1 VTKPENKGGDGV
13 LSQRLLARTLGVDA
27 KCVRVEGVGL
37 VDENVEIRLRP
48 RIKHR
53 WRCPHCQSRCPGYD
67 PGRERRWRALDF
79 GRAKVFVVAHV
90 PRVSCPEHGV
100 VVAAVPWAR
109 HGARHTLAF
118 EQLAAWCAVEMSST
132 AAARLL
138 RCTWR
143 TIGQIITR
151 VVSDLNDEDLL
162 AGVRRIGV
170 DEISY
175 RRHYRYLLVVV
186 DHDRRRLIHATDGA
200 HPTSLNA
207 FFDLLGEERTQAI
220 THVSADGA
228 AWIARTVEKR
238 CPQAVMCM
246 DTFHVVQWAGDALDL
261 VRREIWNE
269 VRERRHRAGRR
280 AHGEGKVLNEAR
292 WSLWKKPENL
302 SDAERARLDYI
313 AATHPRL
320 HRAWALKEG
329 LRVAVTSTGPGAVA
343 ALDRWIGWAQRCRI
357 AQFVRLARR
366 IREYRSAIVATIEHG
381 LTNALVE
388 SFNTKIRLITRRAFG
403 FHNVNALI
411 SLARLTLSGQR
422 PELPT

>member
-1 VTKPENKGGDGV
+1 M

-27 KCVRVEGVGL
+27 KSVRVESLDL

-53 WRCPHCQSRCPGYD
+53 WRCPHCQRRCPGYD
-67 PGRERRWRALDF
+67 PGRQRRWRALDF
-79 GRAKVFVVAHV
+79 GRAKVFVVARV
-90 PRVSCPEHGV
+90 ARVSCPEHGV
-100 VVAAVPWAR
+100 VVASVPWAR

-132 AAARLL
+132 AASRLL

-151 VVSDLNDEDLL
+151 VVADLDGDDLL
-162 AGVRRIGV
+162 EGVTRIGV

-186 DHDRRRLIHATDGA
+186 DHDRRRLIHASDGA
-200 HPTSLNA
+200 HPGSLHA
-207 FFDLLGEERTQAI
+207 FFDLLGEERTALI

-228 AWIARTVEKR
+228 PWIARTVEKR
-238 CPQAVMCM
+238 CPRAVMCA
-246 DTFHVVQWAGDALDL
+246 DTFHVVQWAGAALDQ
-261 VRREIWNE
+261 VRLDIWNE
-269 VRERRHRAGRR
+269 VRVRRRDLASRR
-280 AHGEGKVLNEAR
+280 AYGEGKILNEAR

-302 SDAERARLDYI
+302 SDAERARLDYL

-329 LRVAVTSTGPGAVA
+329 LRVAVTGTGPGAVA
-343 ALDRWIGWAQRCRI
+343 ALDRWIAWAQRCRI
-357 AQFVRLARR
+357 PQFVRLARR
-366 IREYRSAIVATIEHG
+366 IREYRSAIVATIEHR

-411 SLARLTLSGQR
+411 ALARLTLSGQR

>member
-1 VTKPENKGGDGV
+1 V

-27 KCVRVEGVGL
+27 KSVRVEDVDL
-37 VDENVEIRLRP
+37 VDESVEIRLRP

-53 WRCPHCQSRCPGYD
+53 WCCPHCQIRCPGYD

-79 GRAKVFVVAHV
+79 GRTKVFVIARV
-90 PRVSCPEHGV
+90 PRVSCAEHGV
-100 VVAAVPWAR
+100 VVASVPWAR

-143 TIGQIITR
+143 TIGQIIAR
-151 VVSDLNDEDLL
+151 VVADLSDEELL
-162 AGVRRIGV
+162 EGVTRIGI
-170 DEISY
+170 DEIAY

-200 HPTSLNA
+200 HPGSLNA

-228 AWIARTVEKR
+228 PWIARTVKKR
-238 CPQAVMCM
+238 CPRAIMCA

-261 VRREIWNE
+261 VRRELWNE
-269 VRERRHRAGRR
+269 VRERRRDLASRR
-280 AHGEGKVLNEAR
+280 AYGEGKVLNESR

-343 ALDRWIGWAQRCRI
+343 ALDRWIAWAQRCRI

-403 FHNVNALI
+403 FHNVAALI
-411 SLARLTLSGQR
+411 ALARLTLSGQR

>member
-1 VTKPENKGGDGV
+1 M

-27 KCVRVEGVGL
+27 KSVRVEDVDL
-37 VDENVEIRLRP
+37 VDESVEIRLRP

-53 WRCPHCQSRCPGYD
+53 WCCPHCQIRCPGYD

-79 GRAKVFVVAHV
+79 GRTKVFVIARV
-90 PRVSCPEHGV
+90 PRVSCAEHGV
-100 VVAAVPWAR
+100 VVASVPWAR

-143 TIGQIITR
+143 TIGQIIAR
-151 VVSDLNDEDLL
+151 VVADLSDEELL
-162 AGVRRIGV
+162 EGVTRIGI
-170 DEISY
+170 DEIAY

-200 HPTSLNA
+200 HPGSLNA

-228 AWIARTVEKR
+228 PWIARTVKKR
-238 CPQAVMCM
+238 CPRAIMCA

-261 VRREIWNE
+261 VRRELWNE
-269 VRERRHRAGRR
+269 VRERRRDLASRR
-280 AHGEGKVLNEAR
+280 AYGEGKVLNESR

-343 ALDRWIGWAQRCRI
+343 ALDRWIAWAQRCRI

-403 FHNVNALI
+403 FHNVAALI
-411 SLARLTLSGQR
+411 ALARLTLSGQR

>member
-1 VTKPENKGGDGV
+1 M

-27 KCVRVEGVGL
+27 KSVRVEDVDL
-37 VDENVEIRLRP
+37 VDESVEIRLRP

-53 WRCPHCQSRCPGYD
+53 WCCPHCQIRCPGYD
-67 PGRERRWRALDF
+67 QGRERRWRALDF
-79 GRAKVFVVAHV
+79 GRTKVFVIARV
-90 PRVSCPEHGV
+90 PRVSCAEHGV
-100 VVAAVPWAR
+100 VVASVPWAR

-143 TIGQIITR
+143 TIGQIIAR
-151 VVSDLNDEDLL
+151 VVADLSDEELL
-162 AGVRRIGV
+162 EGVTRIGI
-170 DEISY
+170 DEIAY

-200 HPTSLNA
+200 HPGSLNA

-228 AWIARTVEKR
+228 PWIARTVKKR
-238 CPQAVMCM
+238 CPRAIMCA

-261 VRREIWNE
+261 VRRELWNE
-269 VRERRHRAGRR
+269 VRERRRDLASRR
-280 AHGEGKVLNEAR
+280 AYGEGKVLNESR

-329 LRVAVTSTGPGAVA
+329 LRVAVTGTGPGAVA
-343 ALDRWIGWAQRCRI
+343 ALDRWIAWAQRCRI

-403 FHNVNALI
+403 FHNVAALI
-411 SLARLTLSGQR
+411 ALARLTLSGQR

>member
-1 VTKPENKGGDGV
+1 MTKPENKGGDGV

-27 KCVRVEGVGL
+27 KSVRVENIDLVGDDL
-37 VDENVEIRLRP
+37 EIRLRP
-48 RIKHR
+48 RIAHR
-53 WRCPHCQSRCPGYD
+53 GRCPHCHQRCPGYD

-79 GRAKVFVVAHV
+79 GRTKVFVLAQV

-143 TIGQIITR
+143 TIGQIIAR
-151 VVSDLNDEDLL
+151 VVAELGDDELL
-162 AGVRRIGV
+162 EGVTRIGI
-170 DEISY
+170 DEIAY

-186 DHDRRRLIHATDGA
+186 DHDRRRLIHAVDGA

-228 AWIARTVEKR
+228 PWIARTVTRR
-238 CPQAVMCM
+238 CSQAIMCA

-261 VRREIWNE
+261 VRRELWNE
-269 VRERRHRAGRR
+269 VRDRRPLASRR
-280 AHGEGKVLNEAR
+280 AYGEGKVLNESR

-329 LRVAVTSTGPGAVA
+329 LRVAVTSTGPGAIA

-411 SLARLTLSGQR
+411 ALARLTLAGQR
-422 PELPT
+422 PKLPT

>member
-1 VTKPENKGGDGV
+1 M
-13 LSQRLLARTLGVDA
+13 LSQRLLARTLGVDV
-27 KCVRVEGVGL
+27 KSVRVESVELGGDDL
-37 VDENVEIRLRP
+37 EIRLRP
-48 RIKHR
+48 RIIHR
-53 WRCPHCQSRCPGYD
+53 WRCPHCQQRRPGYD

-79 GRAKVFVVAHV
+79 GRTKVFVVAHV
-90 PRVSCPEHGV
+90 PRVNCPEHGV

-109 HGARHTLAF
+109 HGARHTIAF

-143 TIGQIITR
+143 TIGQIVTR
-151 VVSDLNDEDLL
+151 VVKDLNDEDLL

-186 DHDRRRLIHATDGA
+186 DPDRRRLIHATDGA
-200 HPTSLNA
+200 HPGSLHA
-207 FFDLLGEERTQAI
+207 FFDLLGEERPREI

-238 CPQAVMCM
+238 CPQAVMCI

-261 VRREIWNE
+261 VRREVWNE

-329 LRVAVTSTGPGAVA
+329 LRVAVTSTGSGAVV

-366 IREYRSAIVATIEHG
+366 IREYRSTIVATIEHG

-403 FHNVNALI
+403 FHNVAALI
-411 SLARLTLSGQR
+411 ALARLTLSGQR
-422 PELPT
+422 PEPPT

>member
-1 VTKPENKGGDGV
+1 V

-27 KCVRVEGVGL
+27 KSVRVESLDL

-53 WRCPHCQSRCPGYD
+53 WRCPHCQRRCPGYD
-67 PGRERRWRALDF
+67 PGRQRRWRALDF
-79 GRAKVFVVAHV
+79 GRAKVFVVARV
-90 PRVSCPEHGV
+90 ARVSCPEHGV
-100 VVAAVPWAR
+100 VVASVPWAR

-132 AAARLL
+132 AASRLL

-151 VVSDLNDEDLL
+151 VVADLDGDDLL
-162 AGVRRIGV
+162 EGVTRIGV

-186 DHDRRRLIHATDGA
+186 DHDRRRLIHASDGA
-200 HPTSLNA
+200 HPGSLHA
-207 FFDLLGEERTQAI
+207 FFDLLGEERTALI

-228 AWIARTVEKR
+228 PWIARTVEKR
-238 CPQAVMCM
+238 CPRAVMCA
-246 DTFHVVQWAGDALDL
+246 DTFHVVQWAGAALDQ
-261 VRREIWNE
+261 VRLDIWNE
-269 VRERRHRAGRR
+269 VRVRRRDLASRR
-280 AHGEGKVLNEAR
+280 AYGEGKILNEAR

-302 SDAERARLDYI
+302 SDAERARLDYL

-329 LRVAVTSTGPGAVA
+329 LRVAVTGTGPGAVA
-343 ALDRWIGWAQRCRI
+343 ALDRWIAWAQRCRI
-357 AQFVRLARR
+357 PQFVRLARR

-411 SLARLTLSGQR
+411 ALARLTLSGQR

>member
-1 VTKPENKGGDGV
+1 
-13 LSQRLLARTLGVDA
+13 
-27 KCVRVEGVGL
+27 
-37 VDENVEIRLRP
+37 
-48 RIKHR
+48 
-53 WRCPHCQSRCPGYD
+53 
-67 PGRERRWRALDF
+67 
-79 GRAKVFVVAHV
+79 
-90 PRVSCPEHGV
+90 VSCAEHGV
-100 VVAAVPWAR
+100 VVASVPWAR

-143 TIGQIITR
+143 TIGQIIAR
-151 VVSDLNDEDLL
+151 VVADLSDEELL
-162 AGVRRIGV
+162 EGVTRIGI
-170 DEISY
+170 DEIAY

-200 HPTSLNA
+200 HPGSLNA

-228 AWIARTVEKR
+228 PWIARTVKKR
-238 CPQAVMCM
+238 CPRAIMCA

-261 VRREIWNE
+261 VRRELWNE
-269 VRERRHRAGRR
+269 VRERRRDLASRR
-280 AHGEGKVLNEAR
+280 AYGEGKVLNESR

-343 ALDRWIGWAQRCRI
+343 ALDRWIAWAQRCRI

-403 FHNVNALI
+403 FHNVAALI
-411 SLARLTLSGQR
+411 ALARLTLSGQR

>member
-1 VTKPENKGGDGV
+1 V

-27 KCVRVEGVGL
+27 KSVRVENIDF
-37 VDENVEIRLRP
+37 VDEIVEIRLRP
-48 RIKHR
+48 RIIHR
-53 WRCPHCQSRCPGYD
+53 WRCPHCQKRCPGYD
-67 PGRERRWRALDF
+67 PGRERRWRALDY
-79 GRAKVFVVAHV
+79 GRTKVFVVARV
-90 PRVSCPEHGV
+90 PRVSCAEHGV
-100 VVAAVPWAR
+100 IVAAAPWAR

-118 EQLAAWCAVEMSST
+118 EQIAAWCAVEMSST

-143 TIGQIITR
+143 TIGQIIAR
-151 VVSDLNDEDLL
+151 VVADLNGEELL
-162 AGVRRIGV
+162 EGVTRIGI

-186 DHDRRRLIHATDGA
+186 DHDRRRLIHAVDGA

-228 AWIARTVEKR
+228 PWIARTVKKR
-238 CPQAVMCM
+238 CPKAIMCA

-261 VRREIWNE
+261 VRRELWNE
-269 VRERRHRAGRR
+269 VRERRQLASRR
-280 AHGEGKVLNEAR
+280 AYDEGKILNEAR

-343 ALDRWIGWAQRCRI
+343 ALDRWIAWAQRCRI
-357 AQFVRLARR
+357 SQFVRLARR

-411 SLARLTLSGQR
+411 ALARLTLSGQR
-422 PELPT
+422 PKLPT

>member
-1 VTKPENKGGDGV
+1 M

-27 KCVRVEGVGL
+27 KSVRVENVDL

-53 WRCPHCQSRCPGYD
+53 WRCPHCQKRCPGYD

-79 GRAKVFVVAHV
+79 GRTKVFVVARV
-90 PRVSCPEHGV
+90 PRVRCFEHGV

-143 TIGQIITR
+143 TIGQIIAR
-151 VVSDLNDEDLL
+151 VVAELSDDELL
-162 AGVRRIGV
+162 EGVTRIGI
-170 DEISY
+170 DEIAY

-186 DHDRRRLIHATDGA
+186 DHDRRRLIHAVDGA

-228 AWIARTVEKR
+228 PWIARTVTRR
-238 CPQAVMCM
+238 CPQAIMCA

-261 VRREIWNE
+261 VRRELWNE
-269 VRERRHRAGRR
+269 VRERRRDLASRR
-280 AHGEGKVLNEAR
+280 AYGEGKILNESR

-329 LRVAVTSTGPGAVA
+329 LRVAVTSIGPGAVA
-343 ALDRWIGWAQRCRI
+343 ALDRWIAWAQRCRI

-411 SLARLTLSGQR
+411 ALARLTLSGQR
-422 PELPT
+422 PKLPT

>member
-1 VTKPENKGGDGV
+1 
-13 LSQRLLARTLGVDA
+13 
-27 KCVRVEGVGL
+27 VRVENVELVGEVL
-37 VDENVEIRLRP
+37 EIRLRP
-48 RIKHR
+48 RILHR
-53 WRCPHCQSRCPGYD
+53 WRCPRCQKRCPGYD

-79 GRAKVFVVAHV
+79 GRTQVFVVARV
-90 PRVSCPEHGV
+90 PRVTCLEHGV
-100 VVAAVPWAR
+100 VVAGVPWAR
-109 HGARHTLAF
+109 HAARHTLAF
-118 EQLAAWCAVEMSST
+118 EQLAAWCAVEMSSS

-151 VVSDLNDEDLL
+151 VVDDLNGEELL
-162 AGVRRIGV
+162 EGVRRIGV
-170 DEISY
+170 DEIAY

-186 DHDRRRLIHATDGA
+186 DHDRRRLIHASDGA
-200 HPTSLNA
+200 HPGSLHD
-207 FFDLLGEERTQAI
+207 FFDLLGEERTSLI

-228 AWIARTVEKR
+228 PWITRTVAKR
-238 CPQAVMCM
+238 CPKAIMCA
-246 DTFHVVQWAGDALDL
+246 DTFHVVQWATDALDL
-261 VRREIWNE
+261 VRRELWNE
-269 VRERRHRAGRR
+269 VRVRRRDLSTRR
-280 AHGEGKVLNEAR
+280 AYGEGKILNESR

-320 HRAWALKEG
+320 HRAWSLKEG
-329 LRVAVTSTGPGAVA
+329 LRVAVTSRGPGAVA
-343 ALDRWIGWAQRCRI
+343 ALDRWIVWAQRCRI
-357 AQFVRLARR
+357 TQFVRLARR

-411 SLARLTLSGQR
+411 ALARLTLSGQR
-422 PELPT
+422 PELPI

>member
-1 VTKPENKGGDGV
+1 V

-27 KCVRVEGVGL
+27 KSVRVENIDLVG
-37 VDENVEIRLRP
+37 ENVEIRLRP

-53 WRCPHCQSRCPGYD
+53 WRCPHCRERCPGYD

-79 GRAKVFVVAHV
+79 GRTKVFVVARV
-90 PRVSCPEHGV
+90 PRVRCFEHGV
-100 VVAAVPWAR
+100 VVASVPWAR

-143 TIGQIITR
+143 TIGQIIAR
-151 VVSDLNDEDLL
+151 VVAELGDEELL
-162 AGVRRIGV
+162 EGVTRIGV

-186 DHDRRRLIHATDGA
+186 DHDRRRLIHAVDGA

-207 FFDLLGEERTQAI
+207 FFDLLGEERTRAI

-228 AWIARTVEKR
+228 PWIARTVTRR
-238 CPQAVMCM
+238 CPQAIMCA

-261 VRREIWNE
+261 VRRELWNE
-269 VRERRHRAGRR
+269 VRERRQLASRR
-280 AHGEGKVLNEAR
+280 AYGEGKILNESR

-329 LRVAVTSTGPGAVA
+329 LRVAVTSTGPGAVV
-343 ALDRWIGWAQRCRI
+343 ALDRWIAWAQRCRI

-366 IREYRSAIVATIEHG
+366 IREYRCAIVATIEHG

-411 SLARLTLSGQR
+411 ALARLTLSGQR
-422 PELPT
+422 PQLPT

>member
-1 VTKPENKGGDGV
+1 M

-27 KCVRVEGVGL
+27 KSVRVESLDL

-53 WRCPHCQSRCPGYD
+53 WRCPHCQRRCPGYD
-67 PGRERRWRALDF
+67 PGRQRRWRALDF
-79 GRAKVFVVAHV
+79 GRAKVFVVARV
-90 PRVSCPEHGV
+90 ARVSCPEHGV
-100 VVAAVPWAR
+100 VVASVPWAR

-132 AAARLL
+132 AASRLL

-151 VVSDLNDEDLL
+151 VVADLDGDDLL
-162 AGVRRIGV
+162 EGVTRIGV

-186 DHDRRRLIHATDGA
+186 DHDRRRLIHASDGA
-200 HPTSLNA
+200 HPGSLHA
-207 FFDLLGEERTQAI
+207 FFDLLGEERTALI

-228 AWIARTVEKR
+228 PWIARTVEKR
-238 CPQAVMCM
+238 CPRAVMCA
-246 DTFHVVQWAGDALDL
+246 DTFHVVQWAGAALDQ
-261 VRREIWNE
+261 VRLDIWNE
-269 VRERRHRAGRR
+269 VRVRRRDLASRR
-280 AHGEGKVLNEAR
+280 AYGEGKILNEAR

-302 SDAERARLDYI
+302 SDAERARLDYL

-329 LRVAVTSTGPGAVA
+329 LRVAVTGTGPGAVA
-343 ALDRWIGWAQRCRI
+343 ALDRWIAWAQRCRI
-357 AQFVRLARR
+357 PQFVRLARR

-411 SLARLTLSGQR
+411 ALARLTLSGQR

>member
-1 VTKPENKGGDGV
+1 V

-27 KCVRVEGVGL
+27 KSVRVEDVDL
-37 VDENVEIRLRP
+37 VDESVEIRLRP

-53 WRCPHCQSRCPGYD
+53 WCCPHCQIRCPGYD
-67 PGRERRWRALDF
+67 QGRERRWRALDF
-79 GRAKVFVVAHV
+79 GRTKVFVIARV
-90 PRVSCPEHGV
+90 PRVSCAEHGV
-100 VVAAVPWAR
+100 VVASVPWAR

-143 TIGQIITR
+143 TIGQIIAR
-151 VVSDLNDEDLL
+151 VVADLSDEELL
-162 AGVRRIGV
+162 EGVTRIGI
-170 DEISY
+170 DEIAY

-200 HPTSLNA
+200 HPGSLNA

-228 AWIARTVEKR
+228 PWIARTVKKR
-238 CPQAVMCM
+238 CPRAIMCA

-261 VRREIWNE
+261 VRRELWNE
-269 VRERRHRAGRR
+269 VRERRRDLASRR
-280 AHGEGKVLNEAR
+280 AYGEGKVLNESR

-343 ALDRWIGWAQRCRI
+343 ALDRWIAWAQRCRI

-403 FHNVNALI
+403 FHNVAALI
-411 SLARLTLSGQR
+411 ALARLTLSGQR

>member
-1 VTKPENKGGDGV
+1 M

-27 KCVRVEGVGL
+27 KSVRVEDVELVG
-37 VDENVEIRLRP
+37 ESVEIRLRP

-53 WRCPHCQSRCPGYD
+53 WRCPRCQERCPGYD
-67 PGRERRWRALDF
+67 PGRERHWRALDF
-79 GRAKVFVVAHV
+79 GRTKVFVVARV
-90 PRVSCPEHGV
+90 PRVTCARHGV

-132 AAARLL
+132 AASQLL

-143 TIGQIITR
+143 TIGQIIAR
-151 VVSDLNDEDLL
+151 VVADLGDEELL
-162 AGVRRIGV
+162 EGVTRIGV

-186 DHDRRRLIHATDGA
+186 DHDRRRLIHAVDGA
-200 HPTSLNA
+200 NPVSLNA
-207 FFDLLGEERTQAI
+207 FFDLLGEERTALI

-228 AWIARTVEKR
+228 PWIARTVARR
-238 CPQAVMCM
+238 CPKAIMCA
-246 DTFHVVQWAGDALDL
+246 DTFHVVQWTGAALDQ
-261 VRREIWNE
+261 VRIDIWNE
-269 VRERRHRAGRR
+269 VREHRRHGRR
-280 AHGEGKVLNEAR
+280 NARGEGKVLNDAR
-292 WSLWKKPENL
+292 WALWKKPENL
-302 SDAERARLDYI
+302 NDVERARLDYL

-343 ALDRWIGWAQRCRI
+343 ALDRWIAWAQRCRI
-357 AQFVRLARR
+357 PAFVRLARR

-403 FHNVNALI
+403 FHNVAALI
-411 SLARLTLSGQR
+411 ALARLTLSGQR